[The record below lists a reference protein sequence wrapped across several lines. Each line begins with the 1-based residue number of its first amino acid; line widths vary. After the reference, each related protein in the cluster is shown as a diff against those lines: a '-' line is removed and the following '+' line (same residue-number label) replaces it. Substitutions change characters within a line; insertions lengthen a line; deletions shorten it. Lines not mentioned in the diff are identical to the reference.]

1 MYNEAGQDDE
11 VIRAFRIYAQ
21 LAANGEIN
29 KIDAADYFENDKIKA
44 LLERYAETVECIV
57 LVDADKLYLVP
68 VATTSPFH
76 ISNDSFKKKYLPA
89 KAVNMDIYLMYMS
102 IIVLLGCFYNSYQT
116 NEPQQ
121 FVSMDYWL
129 ENMDMRME
137 SLKRQEEE
145 FLHSKEQELEINW
158 GYIRDKWL
166 SMDSVKEGVKNQDA
180 RTISRLGFLN
190 QTRKFMIGQGLLA
203 DIGNF
208 QMELTEK
215 AKNIYYGYYMN
226 SERNQDI
233 LNFMYSLEKKEKE
246 VLQERREDNACYQ
259 QGEIH

>member
-1 MYNEAGQDDE
+1 MYNEADRDDE

-29 KIDAADYFENDKIKA
+29 KLDADDYFENDKIKA
-44 LLERYAETVECIV
+44 LLERYAEAVDCII
-57 LVDADKLYLVP
+57 LVDADKLYMVP
-68 VATTSPFH
+68 MATTSPFH

-116 NEPQQ
+116 NDPQD
-121 FVSMDYWL
+121 FVSMSYWL
-129 ENMDMRME
+129 ETMDMRME
-137 SLKRQEEE
+137 SLQEQDEE
-145 FLHSKEQELEINW
+145 FLRAKEQELEINW
-158 GYIRDKWL
+158 VAIKNKWL
-166 SMDSVKEGVKNQDA
+166 AMDSVKENVKNQDA

-190 QTRKFMIGQGLLA
+190 QTQKFLIGQGLVV
-203 DIGNF
+203 DIGDF

-233 LNFMYSLEKKEKE
+233 LNFMYSLEKKEKAE
-246 VLQERREDNACYQ
+246 SAAKE
-259 QGEIH
+259 GE

>member
-1 MYNEAGQDDE
+1 MYNEADRDDE
-11 VIRAFRIYAQ
+11 VIRAFRLYAQ

-29 KIDAADYFENDKIKA
+29 KLDADDYFENDKIKA
-44 LLERYAETVECIV
+44 LLERYAEAVDCII
-57 LVDADKLYLVP
+57 LVDADKLYMVP
-68 VATTSPFH
+68 MATTSPFH

-116 NEPQQ
+116 NDPQD
-121 FVSMDYWL
+121 FVSMSYWL
-129 ENMDMRME
+129 ETMDMRME
-137 SLKRQEEE
+137 SLQEQDEE
-145 FLHSKEQELEINW
+145 FLRAKEQELEINW
-158 GYIRDKWL
+158 VAIKNKWL
-166 SMDSVKEGVKNQDA
+166 AMDSVKENVKNQDA

-190 QTRKFMIGQGLLA
+190 QTQKFLIGQGLVV
-203 DIGNF
+203 DIGDF

-233 LNFMYSLEKKEKE
+233 LNFMYSLEKKEKAE
-246 VLQERREDNACYQ
+246 SAAKE
-259 QGEIH
+259 GE

>member
-1 MYNEAGQDDE
+1 MYNEADEDDE

-29 KIDAADYFENDKIKA
+29 KIDADDYFENDKIKA
-44 LLERYAETVECIV
+44 LLERYAEAVDCII

-68 VATTSPFH
+68 MAVSSPFH

-116 NEPQQ
+116 NDPQD
-121 FVSMDYWL
+121 FVSMSYWL
-129 ENMDMRME
+129 ETMDMRME
-137 SLKRQEEE
+137 SLQEQDEE
-145 FLHSKEQELEINW
+145 FLRAKEQELEINW
-158 GYIRDKWL
+158 VAIKNKWL
-166 SMDSVKEGVKNQDA
+166 AMDSVKENVKNQDA

-190 QTRKFMIGQGLLA
+190 QTQKFLISQGLVV
-203 DIGNF
+203 DIGDF
-208 QMELTEK
+208 QMSLTEK

-246 VLQERREDNACYQ
+246 ESAEKE
-259 QGEIH
+259 GE